1 MGEWD
6 TQKREHDARL
16 AAAAR
21 YARGKLVAPAYATAL
36 LQSVI
41 RPGAVPERSATHRR
55 VDAVGIADD
64 VRMSLVEELN
74 TWPKPGLVSH
84 VDRGA
89 HDDMDASTF
98 ARSIQAITPY
108 FEALARAG
116 AQGATLK
123 KLRAIG
129 LDAEEA
135 MLRATGGIN
144 THRGAIFGLGLLAAA
159 AGRRASGFAEPER
172 SLGDIVVNTWRSDLL
187 HGPTPPG
194 TNGANAR
201 RRYGVGG
208 ARDEAASGFPSAY
221 EIALP
226 ALADGD
232 RLSNGHAEAGRV
244 QAIFALIAALED
256 TNLLH
261 RGGLAGLLFARGAAA
276 EFLARGGVG
285 RPDWR
290 FAAADLHATFTL
302 RRLSPGGAADLLAI
316 SLFLRRMDG

>member
-1 MGEWD
+1 M
-6 TQKREHDARL
+6 
-16 AAAAR
+16 
-21 YARGKLVAPAYATAL
+21 
-36 LQSVI
+36 S
-41 RPGAVPERSATHRR
+41 AVPERDSTHRHL
-55 VDAVGIADD
+55 DAASIADAA
-64 VRMSLVEELN
+64 RLSLVEELN

-89 HDDMDASTF
+89 HDDMDATTF
-98 ARSIQAITPY
+98 TRSIEAITPY
-108 FEALARAG
+108 FETLARAG
-116 AQGATLK
+116 GQGATLP
-123 KLRAIG
+123 KLRTIG

-135 MLRATGGIN
+135 MLRATDGIN

-159 AGRRASGFAEPER
+159 AGRRASGFAESEG
-172 SLGDIVVNTWRSDLL
+172 SLGDIVVHAWRSDLL
-187 HGPTPPG
+187 DSPTLG
-194 TNGANAR
+194 GSNGSEVR
-201 RRYGVGG
+201 RRFGVGG

-261 RGGLAGLLFARGAAA
+261 RGGRDGLLFARGAAA

-290 FAAADLHATFTL
+290 FAAAALHTTFSL

-316 SLFLRRMDG
+316 GLFLRRMDG